1 MKLKLVIFDLDG
13 TLLDTFGDLCWAVNA
28 ALEKNGLPAR
38 TLAEVKRF
46 VGNGVRKLVER
57 AVPSGTDFETTEAVY
72 RDFLIL
78 YRDGKGRTS
87 VPYDGVADLLRF
99 LRKNGVK
106 IAVLSNKLDSAVK
119 ELVSDLLPP
128 VDYAQGETE
137 EIPRKPDPFGA
148 EAILSRFGAK
158 KEETVF
164 VGDSET
170 DEKTAENAGLCF
182 AAVLWGARKRSDF
195 EEGGAAVFFE
205 TVSDLKNWFI
215 EIGNLNLD
223 ISEP

>member
-1 MKLKLVIFDLDG
+1 MDG

-28 ALEKNGLPAR
+28 ALEKNGLPPR
-38 TLAEVKRF
+38 TLTEVKRF

-57 AVPSGTDFETTEAVY
+57 AVPEGTGLETTDAVY
-72 RDFLIL
+72 RDFIIF
-78 YRDGKGRTS
+78 YRDGKRRTS
-87 VPYDGVADLLRF
+87 APYEGVAELLRL
-99 LRKNGVK
+99 LRKNG
-106 IAVLSNKLDSAVK
+106 IRTAVLSNKLDAAVK
-119 ELVSDLLPP
+119 ELVLELLPP

-137 EIPRKPDPFGA
+137 EFPRKPDPSGA
-148 EAILSRFGAK
+148 MAILARFGIK

-195 EEGGAAVFFE
+195 GANGAAVFAE
-205 TVSDLKNWFI
+205 TVAELKNWFI
-215 EIGNLNLD
+215 EIGNLKSD